1 MNLNIKYDLKSVKI
15 NYLNGSE
22 SYETNEVDSS
32 QNEFKYRL
40 LNIPEELLSDL
51 QSQELT
57 LKGDDKNLYFTTN
70 SKVFVI
76 KENFHSNSVF
86 LMSSDRD
93 SLPNLTYTAYNMQQ
107 SELELIPI
115 HLKLTT
121 DHIPLYTIEEYN
133 GNLRNLDQEKP
144 HSVIK
149 KKDLIDSLP
158 LSYKD
163 FDEQWNG
170 SLLVELPDGS
180 VKKISPKV
188 EAEILELMILSVIAL
203 KMDYN
208 NIDLD
213 AIIIKIKEIDE
224 NVNENIDLLVRS
236 VSYKYSLNN
245 TKELNM
251 PEIAKFYGLMTLRK
265 VCPSSKR
272 KYIAVDDFYVY
283 WKDSFPDY
291 FNCEIDLEM
300 LIGHFVKDVDSSKI
314 LEIDRDRLPKDIVK
328 RVNYLM
334 SIQSAW
340 EQRYIQPF
348 FDELNVKNIKRDNFI
363 MKYARKKRERSGK
376 IIITSR

>member
-1 MNLNIKYDLKSVKI
+1 M
-15 NYLNGSE
+15 
-22 SYETNEVDSS
+22 
-32 QNEFKYRL
+32 
-40 LNIPEELLSDL
+40 
-51 QSQELT
+51 
-57 LKGDDKNLYFTTN
+57 
-70 SKVFVI
+70 
-76 KENFHSNSVF
+76 
-86 LMSSDRD
+86 
-93 SLPNLTYTAYNMQQ
+93 
-107 SELELIPI
+107 
-115 HLKLTT
+115 
-121 DHIPLYTIEEYN
+121 
-133 GNLRNLDQEKP
+133 
-144 HSVIK
+144 
-149 KKDLIDSLP
+149 
-158 LSYKD
+158 
-163 FDEQWNG
+163 
-170 SLLVELPDGS
+170 LVT
-180 VKKISPKV
+180 
-188 EAEILELMILSVIAL
+188 
-203 KMDYN
+203 
-208 NIDLD
+208 
-213 AIIIKIKEIDE
+213 
-224 NVNENIDLLVRS
+224 S

>member
-22 SYETNEVDSS
+22 SYDANDNDLG

-51 QSQELT
+51 QSQELA
-57 LKGDDKNLYFTTN
+57 LKGDEKTLYFTTN
-70 SKVFVI
+70 SKVYVV

-86 LMSSDRD
+86 LMSNKED
-93 SLPNLTYTAYNMQQ
+93 SLPNSTYTAYNMQQ
-107 SELELIPI
+107 SELELIPV

-121 DHIPLYTIEEYN
+121 DHIPLYTIEDY
-133 GNLRNLDQEKP
+133 GVKYRNSDQQKSR
-144 HSVIK
+144 SVIK

-163 FDEQWNG
+163 FNEQWNG
-170 SLLVELPDGS
+170 SLLIELPDSS
-180 VKKISPKV
+180 VKKISQRV
-188 EAEILELMILSVIAL
+188 EAEVLELMILSVVAL

-208 NIDLD
+208 NINLE
-213 AIIIKIKEIDE
+213 AILKKIKEIDE
-224 NVNENIDLLVRS
+224 NVNENIDLLVTS
-236 VSYKYSLNN
+236 VSYKYSIDA
-245 TKELNM
+245 KELNM
-251 PEIAKFYGLMTLRK
+251 SEIAKFYGLVTLKK
-265 VCPSSKR
+265 VCPASKR

-300 LIGHFVKDVDSSKI
+300 LIGHFVKDVDSDRI
-314 LEIDRDRLPKDIVK
+314 MEINRDSLPKDIVK

-340 EQRYIQPF
+340 EQPYIQPF